1 MATNDWCGVLGIERP
16 DLAAVKDHS
25 DANTYAR
32 LIVALLERGEQ
43 MTLAEVAKRFEEV
56 GIAHYDRALRSLQRC
71 KPGRAPVYRD
81 GDHYSLDPHDDEL
94 GLWVFRLGL
103 RPPKAPRIRLVRPEP
118 AALPGEDTPLSV
130 EELDEAWKD
139 ASLNSWSAQRLA
151 LAVLDAHGGQ
161 TMSPPDVV
169 GFVATRTKW
178 HGLRDDSSKFRR
190 KGCPIAVE
198 DNGGWSI
205 ATGTA
210 DALRA
215 MRKAVR
221 ARIETARRHASA
233 RPDPSVIAAQRKAA
247 ERRRAENARELA
259 AMTRALL
266 VGFPAKAPRAVALL
280 DVGEHSV
287 HTFVDGEFDEL
298 RRRVAGYD
306 IVGAEDVRSLL
317 RALDVEADG
326 MRLAELGP
334 PQKSK
339 TLNKRG
345 RTLKITTS
353 LLVQGSCGIGRPFG
367 DPKKLSGY
375 LAKGDLTKLR
385 RRLEADVKSLYALYE
400 YGRLHGAVR
409 LRWGF
414 LDERIPAPWVHR
426 DERMLYD
433 LKKAALERGEA
444 IEVVVGNAPGWSDPW
459 SRARRVDVEQE
470 QSGWRSWLVD
480 EDGYV
485 IDEAEVQKA
494 RLAPGV

>member
-1 MATNDWCGVLGIERP
+1 M
-16 DLAAVKDHS
+16 
-25 DANTYAR
+25 
-32 LIVALLERGEQ
+32 
-43 MTLAEVAKRFEEV
+43 
-56 GIAHYDRALRSLQRC
+56 
-71 KPGRAPVYRD
+71 
-81 GDHYSLDPHDDEL
+81 
-94 GLWVFRLGL
+94 
-103 RPPKAPRIRLVRPEP
+103 
-118 AALPGEDTPLSV
+118 

-161 TMSPPDVV
+161 TMSPQDVV

-198 DNGGWSI
+198 DDGGWSI
-205 ATGTA
+205 ATGTG

-221 ARIETARRHASA
+221 AGIETARRHASA

-287 HTFVDGEFDEL
+287 HTFVDGELDEL

-326 MRLAELGP
+326 MRLAELGHSDVRTTMRYAHHAP
-334 PQKSK
+334 ELTPGIFDRLSEPAGG
-339 TLNKRG
+339 TEGPVMAGGDLDEPTARG
-345 RTLKITTS
+345 RSRK
-353 LLVQGSCGIGRPFG
+353 
-367 DPKKLSGY
+367 
-375 LAKGDLTKLR
+375 R
-385 RRLEADVKSLYALYE
+385 RRGGSKGGSR
-400 YGRLHGAVR
+400 GRAGASAGSPR
-409 LRWGF
+409 ARS
-414 LDERIPAPWVHR
+414 LDE
-426 DERMLYD
+426 
-433 LKKAALERGEA
+433 
-444 IEVVVGNAPGWSDPW
+444 
-459 SRARRVDVEQE
+459 
-470 QSGWRSWLVD
+470 SG
-480 EDGYV
+480 
-485 IDEAEVQKA
+485 
-494 RLAPGV
+494 